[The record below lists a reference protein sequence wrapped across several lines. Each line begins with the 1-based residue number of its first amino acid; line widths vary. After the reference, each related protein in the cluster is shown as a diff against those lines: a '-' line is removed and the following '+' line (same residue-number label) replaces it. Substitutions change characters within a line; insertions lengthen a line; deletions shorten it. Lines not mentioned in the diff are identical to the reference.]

1 MIMNENLENKV
12 CLITGATN
20 GIGLESARALNK
32 MGAEIVFIARNLDK
46 AEKLKEE
53 LFQDSGRTATYIIA
67 DLSLQDEVKKAAN
80 EFLSLNKP
88 LDILLNN
95 AGIMNRERKETADG
109 FEEVFSVNHLA
120 YFTLTLMLI
129 DAMKNAGGGRIVNVA
144 SMAYR
149 FVSEMNFDDLQSK
162 ANYKGLKVYGQ
173 SKLANILFTRSL
185 ASKVKEN
192 DITVNCLHPGYVD
205 TGIGLN
211 NKGFFVRLL
220 MNMGRPFAKKTDKG
234 AETSIYLCASP
245 KLEQVTGEYF
255 VDCEIE
261 KLLGAAKSE
270 EQAQKLWSISSE
282 LTGLD
287 LN

>member
-1 MIMNENLENKV
+1 MNENLENKV

-20 GIGLESARALNK
+20 GIGLEAAKALNQ
-32 MGAEIVFIARNLDK
+32 MGAEIVFIARNHEK
-46 AEKLKEE
+46 ANKLKEE
-53 LFQDSGRTATYIIA
+53 LLQESGRQPTAIIA
-67 DLSLQDEVKKAAN
+67 DLSSQNEVKKAAE

-109 FEEVFSVNHLA
+109 FDEVFSVNHLA
-120 YFTLTLMLI
+120 YFSLTLLLI
-129 DAMKNAGGGRIVNVA
+129 EKMKNAGGGRIVNVA

-149 FVSEMNFDDLQSK
+149 FVNEMNFEDLQSK
-162 ANYKGLKVYGQ
+162 ENYKGLKVYGQ

-185 ASKVKEN
+185 ASKLK
-192 DITVNCLHPGYVD
+192 DYKITVNCLHPGYVD

-211 NKGFFVRLL
+211 NEGFFVRLL
-220 MNMGRPFAKKTDKG
+220 MNLGRPFAKKTDKG

-245 KLEQVTGEYF
+245 KVEKVTGEYF

-261 KLLGAAKSE
+261 KLIGAAKSDD
-270 EQAQKLWSISSE
+270 QAEKLWFISSE
-282 LTGLD
+282 LTGID
-287 LN
+287 LH

>member
-1 MIMNENLENKV
+1 MTMNENLKNKV

-20 GIGLESARALNK
+20 GIGLEAAKALSK
-32 MGAEIVFIARNLDK
+32 MGAEIIFIARNQEK
-46 AEKLKEE
+46 AEKLKDDLQKE
-53 LFQDSGRTATYIIA
+53 SGKRPTSIIA
-67 DLSLQDEVKKAAN
+67 DLSLQSEVKKAAD

-109 FEEVFSVNHLA
+109 FDEVFSVNHLA
-120 YFTLTLMLI
+120 YFSLTLMLLEK
-129 DAMKNAGGGRIVNVA
+129 MKNTGGGRIVNVA

-149 FVSEMNFDDLQSK
+149 FVNEINFEDLQSK
-162 ANYKGLKVYGQ
+162 ENYKSLKVYGQ

-185 ASKVKEN
+185 ASKVEDN
-192 DITVNCLHPGYVD
+192 NITVNCLHPGYVD

-211 NKGFFVRLL
+211 NKGFFVKLL
-220 MNMGRPFAKKTDKG
+220 MNLGRPFAKKTDKG

-245 KLEQVTGEYF
+245 EVKKITGEYF

-261 KLLGAAKSE
+261 PLLGAAKSGQ
-270 EQAQKLWSISSE
+270 QAEKLWSISSE

>member
-1 MIMNENLENKV
+1 MNENLKNKV

-20 GIGLESARALNK
+20 GIGLEAAKALSK
-32 MGAEIVFIARNLDK
+32 MGAEIIFIARNQEK
-46 AEKLKEE
+46 AEKLKDDLQKE
-53 LFQDSGRTATYIIA
+53 SGKRPTSIIA
-67 DLSLQDEVKKAAN
+67 DLSLQSEVKKAAD

-109 FEEVFSVNHLA
+109 FDEVFSVNHLA
-120 YFTLTLMLI
+120 YFSLTLMLLEK
-129 DAMKNAGGGRIVNVA
+129 MKNTGGGRIVNVA

-149 FVSEMNFDDLQSK
+149 FVNEINFEDLQSK
-162 ANYKGLKVYGQ
+162 ENYKSLKVYGQ

-185 ASKVKEN
+185 ASKVKN
-192 DITVNCLHPGYVD
+192 NNITVNCLHPGYVD

-211 NKGFFVRLL
+211 NKGSFVRLL
-220 MNMGRPFAKKTDKG
+220 MNLGRPFAKKTDKG
-234 AETSIYLCASP
+234 AETSIYLCVSP
-245 KLEQVTGEYF
+245 EVEAVTGEYF
-255 VDCEIE
+255 VDCKIE

-270 EQAQKLWSISSE
+270 EQAEKLWSISSE
-282 LTGLD
+282 LTGVD

>member
-1 MIMNENLENKV
+1 MNENLENKV

-20 GIGLESARALNK
+20 GIGLEAAKALNQ
-32 MGAEIVFIARNLDK
+32 MGAEIVFIARNHEK
-46 AEKLKEE
+46 ANKLKEE
-53 LFQDSGRTATYIIA
+53 LLQESGRQPAAIIA
-67 DLSLQDEVKKAAN
+67 DLSSQNEVKKAAE

-109 FEEVFSVNHLA
+109 FDEVFSVNHLA
-120 YFTLTLMLI
+120 YFSLTLLLTEK
-129 DAMKNAGGGRIVNVA
+129 MKNAGGGRIVNVA

-149 FVSEMNFDDLQSK
+149 FVNEMNFEDLQSK
-162 ANYKGLKVYGQ
+162 ENYKGLKVYGQ

-185 ASKVKEN
+185 ASKLK
-192 DITVNCLHPGYVD
+192 DYKITVNCLHPGYVD

-211 NKGFFVRLL
+211 NEGFFVRLL
-220 MNMGRPFAKKTDKG
+220 MNLGRPFAKKTDKG

-245 KLEQVTGEYF
+245 EVEKVTGEYF

-261 KLLGAAKSE
+261 KLIGAAKSDD
-270 EQAQKLWSISSE
+270 QAEKLWSISSE
-282 LTGLD
+282 LTGID
-287 LN
+287 LH

>member
-1 MIMNENLENKV
+1 MNENLENKV

-20 GIGLESARALNK
+20 GIGLEAAKALNQ
-32 MGAEIVFIARNLDK
+32 MGAEIVFIARNHEK
-46 AEKLKEE
+46 ANKLKEE
-53 LFQDSGRTATYIIA
+53 LLQESGRQPTAIIA
-67 DLSLQDEVKKAAN
+67 DLSSQNEVKKAAE

-109 FEEVFSVNHLA
+109 FDEVFSVNHLA
-120 YFTLTLMLI
+120 YFSLTLLLI
-129 DAMKNAGGGRIVNVA
+129 EKMKNAGGGRIVNVA

-149 FVSEMNFDDLQSK
+149 FVNEMNFEDLQSK
-162 ANYKGLKVYGQ
+162 ENYKGLKVYGQ

-185 ASKVKEN
+185 ASKLK
-192 DITVNCLHPGYVD
+192 DYKITVNCLHPGYVD

-211 NKGFFVRLL
+211 NEGFFVRLL
-220 MNMGRPFAKKTDKG
+220 MNLGRPFAKKTDKG

-245 KLEQVTGEYF
+245 KVEKVTGEYF

-261 KLLGAAKSE
+261 KLIGAAKSDD
-270 EQAQKLWSISSE
+270 QAEKLWSISSE
-282 LTGLD
+282 LTGID
-287 LN
+287 LH

>member
-1 MIMNENLENKV
+1 MNENLENKV

-20 GIGLESARALNK
+20 GIGLEAAKALNQ
-32 MGAEIVFIARNLDK
+32 MGAEIVFIARNHEK
-46 AEKLKEE
+46 ANKLKEE
-53 LFQDSGRTATYIIA
+53 LLQESGRQPTAIIA
-67 DLSLQDEVKKAAN
+67 DLSSQNEVKKAAE

-109 FEEVFSVNHLA
+109 FDEVFSVNHLA
-120 YFTLTLMLI
+120 YFSLTLLLI
-129 DAMKNAGGGRIVNVA
+129 EKMKNAGGGRIVNVA

-149 FVSEMNFDDLQSK
+149 FVNEMNFEDLQSK
-162 ANYKGLKVYGQ
+162 ENYKGLKVYGQ

-185 ASKVKEN
+185 ASKLK
-192 DITVNCLHPGYVD
+192 DYKITVNCLHPGYVD

-211 NKGFFVRLL
+211 NEGFFVRLL
-220 MNMGRPFAKKTDKG
+220 MNLGRPFAKKTDKG

-245 KLEQVTGEYF
+245 EVEKVTGEYF

-261 KLLGAAKSE
+261 KLIGAAKSDN
-270 EQAQKLWSISSE
+270 QAEKLWSISSE
-282 LTGLD
+282 LTGID
-287 LN
+287 LH

>member
-1 MIMNENLENKV
+1 MNENLENKV

-20 GIGLESARALNK
+20 GIGLEAAKALNQ
-32 MGAEIVFIARNLDK
+32 MGAEIVFIARNHEK
-46 AEKLKEE
+46 ANKLKEE
-53 LFQDSGRTATYIIA
+53 LLQESGRQPTAIIA
-67 DLSLQDEVKKAAN
+67 DLSSQNEVKKAAE
-80 EFLSLNKP
+80 EFISLNKP

-109 FEEVFSVNHLA
+109 FDEVFSVNHLA
-120 YFTLTLMLI
+120 YFSLTLLLI
-129 DAMKNAGGGRIVNVA
+129 EKMKNAGGGRIVNVA

-149 FVSEMNFDDLQSK
+149 FVNEMNFEDLQSK
-162 ANYKGLKVYGQ
+162 ENYKGLKVYGQ

-185 ASKVKEN
+185 ASKLK
-192 DITVNCLHPGYVD
+192 DYKITVNCLHPGYVD

-211 NKGFFVRLL
+211 NEGFFVRLL
-220 MNMGRPFAKKTDKG
+220 MNLGRPFAKKTDKG

-245 KLEQVTGEYF
+245 EVEKVTGEYF

-261 KLLGAAKSE
+261 KLLGAAKSDD
-270 EQAQKLWSISSE
+270 QAEKLWSISSG
-282 LTGLD
+282 LTGID

>member
-1 MIMNENLENKV
+1 MNENLENKV

-20 GIGLESARALNK
+20 GIGLEAAKALNQ
-32 MGAEIVFIARNLDK
+32 MGAEIVFIARNNEK
-46 AEKLKEE
+46 ANKLKEE
-53 LFQDSGRTATYIIA
+53 LLQESGRQPTAIIA
-67 DLSLQDEVKKAAN
+67 DLSSQNEVKKAAE

-109 FEEVFSVNHLA
+109 FDEVFSVNHLA
-120 YFTLTLMLI
+120 YFSLTLLLTEK
-129 DAMKNAGGGRIVNVA
+129 MKNAGGGRIVNVA

-149 FVSEMNFDDLQSK
+149 FVNEMNFEDLQSK
-162 ANYKGLKVYGQ
+162 ENYKGLKVYGQ

-185 ASKVKEN
+185 ASKLK
-192 DITVNCLHPGYVD
+192 DYKITVNCLHPGYVD

-211 NKGFFVRLL
+211 NEGFFVRLL
-220 MNMGRPFAKKTDKG
+220 MNLGRPFAKKTDKG

-245 KLEQVTGEYF
+245 EVEKVTGEYF

-261 KLLGAAKSE
+261 KLIGAAKSDD
-270 EQAQKLWSISSE
+270 QAEKLWSISSE
-282 LTGLD
+282 LTGID
-287 LN
+287 LH

>member
-1 MIMNENLENKV
+1 MNENLENKV

-20 GIGLESARALNK
+20 GIGLEAAKALNQ
-32 MGAEIVFIARNLDK
+32 MGAEIVFIARNHEK
-46 AEKLKEE
+46 ANKLKEE
-53 LFQDSGRTATYIIA
+53 LLQESGRQPTAIIA
-67 DLSLQDEVKKAAN
+67 DLSSQNEVKKAAE

-109 FEEVFSVNHLA
+109 FDEVFSVNHLA
-120 YFTLTLMLI
+120 YFSLTLLLI
-129 DAMKNAGGGRIVNVA
+129 EKMKNAGGGRIVNVA

-149 FVSEMNFDDLQSK
+149 FVNEMNFEDLQSK
-162 ANYKGLKVYGQ
+162 ENYKGLKVYGQ

-185 ASKVKEN
+185 ASKLK
-192 DITVNCLHPGYVD
+192 DYKITVNCLHPGYVD

-211 NKGFFVRLL
+211 NEGFFVRLL
-220 MNMGRPFAKKTDKG
+220 MNLGRPFAKKTDKG

-245 KLEQVTGEYF
+245 EVEKVTGEYF

-261 KLLGAAKSE
+261 KLIGAAKSYN
-270 EQAQKLWSISSE
+270 QAEKLWSISSE
-282 LTGLD
+282 LTGID
-287 LN
+287 LH

>member
-1 MIMNENLENKV
+1 MNENLENKV

-20 GIGLESARALNK
+20 GIGLEAAKALNQ
-32 MGAEIVFIARNLDK
+32 MGAEIVFIARNHEK
-46 AEKLKEE
+46 ANKLKEE
-53 LFQDSGRTATYIIA
+53 LLQESGRQPTAIIA
-67 DLSLQDEVKKAAN
+67 DLSSQNEVKKAAE

-109 FEEVFSVNHLA
+109 FDEVFSVNHLA
-120 YFTLTLMLI
+120 YFSLTLLLI
-129 DAMKNAGGGRIVNVA
+129 EKMKNAGGGRIVNVA

-149 FVSEMNFDDLQSK
+149 FVNEMNFEDLQSK
-162 ANYKGLKVYGQ
+162 ENYKGLKVYGQ

-185 ASKVKEN
+185 ASKLK
-192 DITVNCLHPGYVD
+192 DYKITVNCLHPGYVD

-211 NKGFFVRLL
+211 NEGFFVRLL
-220 MNMGRPFAKKTDKG
+220 MNLGRPFAKKTDKG

-245 KLEQVTGEYF
+245 EVEKVTGEYF

-261 KLLGAAKSE
+261 KLLGSAKSDD
-270 EQAQKLWSISSE
+270 QAEKLWSISSE
-282 LTGLD
+282 LTGID
-287 LN
+287 LH

>member
-1 MIMNENLENKV
+1 MNENLENKV

-20 GIGLESARALNK
+20 GIGLEAAKALNQ
-32 MGAEIVFIARNLDK
+32 MGAEIVFIARNHEK
-46 AEKLKEE
+46 ANKLKEE
-53 LFQDSGRTATYIIA
+53 LLQESGRQPTAIIA
-67 DLSLQDEVKKAAN
+67 DLSSQNEVKKAAE

-109 FEEVFSVNHLA
+109 FDEVFSVNHLA
-120 YFTLTLMLI
+120 YFSLTLLLI
-129 DAMKNAGGGRIVNVA
+129 EKMKNAGGGRIVNVA

-149 FVSEMNFDDLQSK
+149 FVNEMNFEDLQSK
-162 ANYKGLKVYGQ
+162 ENYKGLKVYGQ

-185 ASKVKEN
+185 ASKLK
-192 DITVNCLHPGYVD
+192 DYKITVNCLHPGYVD

-211 NKGFFVRLL
+211 NEGFFVRLL
-220 MNMGRPFAKKTDKG
+220 MNLGRPFAKKTDKG

-245 KLEQVTGEYF
+245 EVEKVTGEYF

-261 KLLGAAKSE
+261 KLLGAAKSDD
-270 EQAQKLWSISSE
+270 QAEKLWSISSE
-282 LTGLD
+282 LTGID
-287 LN
+287 LH

>member
-1 MIMNENLENKV
+1 MNDLENKV

-32 MGAEIVFIARNLDK
+32 IGAEIVFIARNLDK
-46 AEKLKEE
+46 AEKLKKS
-53 LFQDSGRTATYIIA
+53 FSIRRTATYIIA

-80 EFLSLNKP
+80 KFLSLNKP

-95 AGIMNRERKETADG
+95 AGIMNRERKETVDG

-185 ASKVKEN
+185 ASK
-192 DITVNCLHPGYVD
+192 G
-205 TGIGLN
+205 
-211 NKGFFVRLL
+211 
-220 MNMGRPFAKKTDKG
+220 
-234 AETSIYLCASP
+234 
-245 KLEQVTGEYF
+245 
-255 VDCEIE
+255 
-261 KLLGAAKSE
+261 
-270 EQAQKLWSISSE
+270 
-282 LTGLD
+282 
-287 LN
+287 

>member
-1 MIMNENLENKV
+1 MNENLENKV

-20 GIGLESARALNK
+20 GIGLEAAKALNQ
-32 MGAEIVFIARNLDK
+32 MGAEIVFIARNYEK
-46 AEKLKEE
+46 ANKLKEE
-53 LFQDSGRTATYIIA
+53 LLQESGRQPTAIIA
-67 DLSLQDEVKKAAN
+67 DLSSQNEVKKAAE

-109 FEEVFSVNHLA
+109 FDEVFSVNHLA
-120 YFTLTLMLI
+120 YFSLTLLLI
-129 DAMKNAGGGRIVNVA
+129 EKMKNAGGGRIVNVA

-149 FVSEMNFDDLQSK
+149 FVNEMNFEDLQSK
-162 ANYKGLKVYGQ
+162 ENYKGLKVYGQ

-185 ASKVKEN
+185 ASKLK
-192 DITVNCLHPGYVD
+192 DYKITVNCLHPGYVD

-211 NKGFFVRLL
+211 NEGFFVRLL
-220 MNMGRPFAKKTDKG
+220 MNLGRPFAKKTDKG

-245 KLEQVTGEYF
+245 EVEKVTGEYF

-261 KLLGAAKSE
+261 KLLGAAKSDD
-270 EQAQKLWSISSE
+270 QAEKLWSISSE
-282 LTGLD
+282 LTGID
-287 LN
+287 LH